1 MTVYNFTKDYIAFD
15 NKREF
20 MMSHIKRT
28 YLPIKDKIQIASRIA
43 KQAYMIGDKYEPHRS
58 IGKMMIQLE
67 FFKAYTDV
75 AVEFVDKKGNVKTDS
90 QYDLLK
96 ECGAMDYLIDVLND
110 EYSILIECFN
120 NAVADLKEVETDTWA
135 VAKRELSALG
145 QTFGV
150 ASQAFVEYIQK
161 ELKPEE
167 IRAAYNALIGVN
179 NG

>member
-1 MTVYNFTKDYIAFD
+1 MTVYNFVKDYIAFD

-110 EYSILIECFN
+110 EYSILIECYN

-135 VAKRELSALG
+135 IIKREA
-145 QTFGV
+145 GV
-150 ASQAFVEYIQK
+150 IGKVIEATGENIIKDKLTPEQVDK
-161 ELKPEE
+161 LLKP
-167 IRAAYNALIGVN
+167 LKPLDV
-179 NG
+179 